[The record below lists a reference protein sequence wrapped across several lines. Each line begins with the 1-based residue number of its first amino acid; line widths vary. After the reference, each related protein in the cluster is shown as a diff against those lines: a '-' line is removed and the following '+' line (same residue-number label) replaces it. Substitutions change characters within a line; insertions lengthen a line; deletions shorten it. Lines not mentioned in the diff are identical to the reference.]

1 MTDRPFIFTGESV
14 RAILAGTKTQTR
26 RLCTK
31 ARDESGAWAASV
43 HPDGAGTGWIAW
55 WPRPI
60 SAEQTRKCYP
70 GDDGFPCPH
79 GAVGDRIWV
88 RETWARIYDV
98 YPFGESDPSHIEY
111 RADGDEGRFPG
122 DWPSE
127 TRDDAERPRWKSP
140 WFLRRADSRIDL
152 EITDVRVQRLHSI
165 SPTDIEAEG
174 VLVNCEGTRGAR
186 SYLVEEWDTI
196 NGKRAPWLSNPWVFA
211 LTFRRIKPA
220 LDATRKAG

>member
-1 MTDRPFIFTGESV
+1 MTERPLIFTGESV

-26 RLCTK
+26 RLVRLPGWMVRK
-31 ARDESGAWAASV
+31 GGDLERAW
-43 HPDGAGTGWIAW
+43 PDKLWGVTPGLHVPCSEDDTQQ
-55 WPRPI
+55 RL
-60 SAEQTRKCYP
+60 YP
-70 GDDGFPCPH
+70 PCD
-79 GAVGDRIWV
+79 VGDRIWV

-174 VLVNCEGTRGAR
+174 VLANCDGTRGAR
-186 SYLVEEWDTI
+186 AYFVEAWDKI
-196 NGKRAPWLSNPWVFA
+196 NDKRASWSSNPWVWA
-211 LTFRRIKPA
+211 LTFRQIKPA